1 MVIYLI
7 FQSSPSAPPLF
18 SAWNTGR
25 KWYVKGVSLFKRNR
39 FLQTPWFIGA
49 ISCIKPVLLNNR
61 LMKINNFWLFSKK
74 ILSIIRWFAINLI
87 ILQRKEFLLKRES
100 SFCSTF
106 EDKNN
111 RHTKENRN
119 FMTIA
124 SVKELRYF
132 YAVAWCFAIYRELMI
147 RLFALSTTEVS
158 NEER

>member
-7 FQSSPSAPPLF
+7 FQSPPSAKPLF

-25 KWYVKGVSLFKRNR
+25 KWYVKGVSLFFPLQNYEIYCKSPNYWKD
-39 FLQTPWFIGA
+39 FLLKSQKLLIFI
-49 ISCIKPVLLNNR
+49 NR
-61 LMKINNFWLFSKK
+61 LLSKTGFIQEMVPMNQGVCK
-74 ILSIIRWFAINLI
+74 RGV
-87 ILQRKEFLLKRES
+87 LLKRES